1 MELSNMMVG
10 TGLSH
15 NSPKLLNRGD
25 EPVCQELILSVNR
38 DDILT
43 ETDV

>member
-1 MELSNMMVG
+1 MMVG

-15 NSPKLLNRGD
+15 DSPKLLNRGD
-25 EPVCQELILSVNR
+25 EPELILSVNR